1 VFVFDLQS
9 VLEHRK
15 TMEEMALREFSDATV
30 ELNTQRLTMTALGEK
45 EKLLIKQ
52 WRELAGQPAKAS
64 DFSLHTEYIRR
75 VQQSLRDQA
84 AIVIAAEEEVDR
96 KRFALLA
103 SVKERKILETLK
115 EKKRQSYESW
125 IAERERKTMDEVAIL
140 KYKWEES

>member
-1 VFVFDLQS
+1 MFVFELQS

-15 TMEEMALREFSDATV
+15 IMEEMALREFSDATV
-30 ELNTQRLTMTALGEK
+30 ELNAERLTMTALVEK
-45 EKLLIKQ
+45 ETLLIVQ

-64 DFSLHTEYIRR
+64 DFSLYTEYIRR

-84 AIVIAAEEEVDR
+84 AVVIAAEEEVDR
-96 KRFALLA
+96 KRAALLA

-140 KYKWEES
+140 KFKWEES